1 MSQEQTL
8 RNPSQQEIEALL
20 NKNNIPKAQ
29 IIKDSEI
36 SKPIEYKSGVENTS
50 SIPMKPQDD
59 FEPDPLPF
67 KLPSGKKVIH
77 SKYLTENNEIFVRKL
92 SLKEEGFFA
101 EISSGKDFYSG
112 MNRIL
117 RECIKTDI
125 NENTLSAIDKIPL
138 IIFILAISYGST
150 YNIGPIKNC
159 KTCTDSNEVFLNLLE
174 DIEILYVPDSIEYP
188 LSFRLNFPGA
198 DINISI
204 NYPRVMNEDLI
215 FDSNNVFQQ
224 IKSLVIS
231 IEGIK
236 KDGKK
241 VELKDYD
248 SIVTYLSQN
257 DKDTIMDFLL
267 QFSKYGLQTKTN
279 KFRCSKAETEGKNNC
294 EMCSSGNSID
304 INLEKIFSVI
314 GEKIS
319 KTKIV

>member
-1 MSQEQTL
+1 MSQQEQTL

-125 NENTLSAIDKIPL
+125 HENTLSAIDKIPL
-138 IIFILAISYGST
+138 IIFILAISFCIRTAS
-150 YNIGPIKNC
+150 
-159 KTCTDSNEVFLNLLE
+159 LNRK
-174 DIEILYVPDSIEYP
+174 SI
-188 LSFRLNFPGA
+188 SA
-198 DINISI
+198 SNIS
-204 NYPRVMNEDLI
+204 NSSSYSRSL
-215 FDSNNVFQQ
+215 SVF
-224 IKSLVIS
+224 SS
-231 IEGIK
+231 I
-236 KDGKK
+236 
-241 VELKDYD
+241 
-248 SIVTYLSQN
+248 
-257 DKDTIMDFLL
+257 
-267 QFSKYGLQTKTN
+267 
-279 KFRCSKAETEGKNNC
+279 
-294 EMCSSGNSID
+294 ID
-304 INLEKIFSVI
+304 IPPI
-314 GEKIS
+314 
-319 KTKIV
+319 